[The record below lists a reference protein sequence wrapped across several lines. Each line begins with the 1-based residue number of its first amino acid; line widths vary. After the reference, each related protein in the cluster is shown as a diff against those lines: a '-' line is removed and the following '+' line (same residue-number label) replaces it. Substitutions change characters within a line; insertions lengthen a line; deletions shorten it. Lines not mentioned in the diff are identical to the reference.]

1 MTNISVL
8 VSGGGTNLQSVID
21 AVASGKIP
29 DAKIVLVI
37 SSQEGA
43 YALKR
48 AEKAGIRTAVVAKS
62 RAEAKSLLDSKSQT
76 SEILRLLSEASTDLV
91 LTLGYMTILDHEF
104 ITEYTGR
111 IINIHPSLLPR
122 HGGKG
127 YYGQRVHEAVLAAGD
142 KISGATVHYVIDD
155 IDMGEIIVQSEVP
168 VKEGDTAET
177 LAARVLE
184 TEHEIIVEGINIHLK
199 NNGGKA

>member
-21 AVASGKIP
+21 AAASGKIP

-37 SSQEGA
+37 SSREDA

-48 AEKAGIRTAVVAKS
+48 AEKAGIPTAVV
-62 RAEAKSLLDSKSQT
+62 SKDTAGAGAPEHAPAT
-76 SEILRLLSEASTDLV
+76 SDTSSELLRLLKGARTDLV
-91 LTLGYMTILDHEF
+91 LTLGYMTILAPEF
-104 ITEYTGR
+104 IKAYEGR

-122 HGGKG
+122 HGGRG
-127 YYGQRVHEAVLAAGD
+127 YYGRRVHEAVLAAGD
-142 KISGATVHYVIDD
+142 TVSGATVHYVIDD
-155 IDMGEIIVQSEVP
+155 IDKGGIIIQREVP
-168 VKEGDTAET
+168 VKEGDDAES

-184 TEHEIIVEGINIHLK
+184 TEHEIIVEGVNIHLAK
-199 NNGGKA
+199 